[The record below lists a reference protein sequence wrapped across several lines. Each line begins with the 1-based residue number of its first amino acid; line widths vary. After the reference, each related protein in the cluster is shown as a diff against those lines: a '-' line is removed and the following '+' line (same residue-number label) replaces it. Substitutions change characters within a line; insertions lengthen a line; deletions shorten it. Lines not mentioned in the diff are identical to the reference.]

1 MSRRAHA
8 GLAALLT
15 GVAVLLLLLA
25 VDVRGVRSSFRS
37 SDLAYRDQPRRSD
50 LWLAH
55 AILPF
60 APARRLLGV
69 DDDILYRRGVRLLR
83 LSNATPEQYL
93 DPALDGLRG
102 RAQIAL
108 TSVAVSDD
116 DPRRRAAA
124 ENYLGVI
131 AFGSAIRDQ
140 TTRETF
146 LVNATAAF
154 QSAIRHD
161 PAAADPKYNLEL
173 ALIWL
178 EAVDFDNS
186 TSSGGRRRGGFGTG
200 AGAGSPGSGY

>member
-1 MSRRAHA
+1 VSRKTRAGVA
-8 GLAALLT
+8 VALA

-25 VDVRGVRSSFRS
+25 ADFRSVESSLRS
-37 SDLAYRDQPRRSD
+37 SDLAYREQPRRPD
-50 LWLAH
+50 LWRPGQ
-55 AILPF
+55 ILPF
-60 APARRLLGV
+60 APARRLAGV
-69 DDDILYRRGVRLLR
+69 ADDVVFRRGVRLLR

-93 DPALDGLRG
+93 DPALDGERG

-108 TSVAVSDD
+108 TRVAVADED
-116 DPRRRAAA
+116 VRRRAAA

-161 PAAADPKYNLEL
+161 PSNSDAKYNLEL

-178 EAVDFDNS
+178 QAVDFDNS

-200 AGAGSPGSGY
+200 AGAGSTGSGY